1 MLRRRPLVQQLAD
14 IIFYF
19 FTSILILAPLYLAY
33 RLVNRDIRTS
43 YTIEA
48 SASLFPPTLTP
59 GYQEVI
65 DLRLLVSCAS
75 REPQQQSVSSAPPSS
90 SSSRLSTPLLPIRV
104 HESSAPPIAA
114 YTASTLPSYPAT
126 PANYWDLPAPTWN
139 FEQHPSAGHTPAPLY
154 IANWNSD
161 DDTAVEQSEATSDA
175 WTPTPVVTPHSE
187 EAGNIEYDTNWA
199 ENVSICLRHHV
210 LEEGH
215 EHYPWEH
222 YSEEDFFN

>member
-1 MLRRRPLVQQLAD
+1 MVQQLAD
-14 IIFYF
+14 IIFYIF
-19 FTSILILAPLYLAY
+19 ILFIIVTPILLVY

-65 DLRLLVSCAS
+65 DLRLLVSRAS
-75 REPQQQSVSSAPPSS
+75 REPQQSVSSAPPSS
-90 SSSRLSTPLLPIRV
+90 SSSSHLSTPPLPIRV
-104 HESSAPPIAA
+104 RESSAPPIAA

-139 FEQHPSAGHTPAPLY
+139 LEQHSSAGHTPAPLY
-154 IANWNSD
+154 ITNWNSD

-187 EAGNIEYDTNWA
+187 EAGDIEYDADWA
-199 ENVSICLRHHV
+199 ENVSLRLCHHV
-210 LEEGH
+210 LEEGL
-215 EHYPWEH
+215 EHHPWEH